1 VQITVL
7 IVLEKSLGLEM
18 FQILFP
24 AVLVMHEVSEQQSLD
39 LKVDLHSVVLAKINL
54 ERDKGFLLCFF
65 LEIEI

>member
-1 VQITVL
+1 
-7 IVLEKSLGLEM
+7 M